1 MIYVK
6 LKIFPLKK
14 WILYIIIM
22 DTISCDI
29 CNKEYKTK
37 KSLWNHKK
45 NIHKNNTHTAET
57 IIKCNFCST
66 TFSRSDNLKRHLNLC
81 KLKGN
86 IDKNIIDEN
95 TKLKTE
101 NEELKKLINNLINTN
116 CKMHYKQFN
125 KLQKLLEENNNSV
138 QNTIINGPVNNGS
151 INNGLINN
159 GPVNNGIINN
169 INIIAFG
176 DEKIEQLFTENE
188 KLTVL
193 NEKQNALN
201 FLIEYVHFNEKY
213 PQFHN
218 IIVTNNK
225 ANEAYIFDKETR
237 NFKLVK
243 KNNLIDDLIEYR
255 TCDIE
260 EFYYELINNLD
271 EETKEIIETLNK
283 ERGDDNA
290 TREKV
295 KMLLFN
301 NKEKVKHLLA

>member
-1 MIYVK
+1 
-6 LKIFPLKK
+6 
-14 WILYIIIM
+14 M

-29 CNKEYKTK
+29 CKKEYKTK

-45 NIHKNNTHTAET
+45 NIHKNNTQNTES

-86 IDKNIIDEN
+86 IDKTIIDEN

-101 NEELKKLINNLINTN
+101 NEELKKVINNLINTN

-138 QNTIINGPVNNGS
+138 QNTIINGPV
-151 INNGLINN
+151 NN

-283 ERGDDNA
+283 ERGDDNT

-301 NKEKVKHLLA
+301 NKEKVKHLLAQ